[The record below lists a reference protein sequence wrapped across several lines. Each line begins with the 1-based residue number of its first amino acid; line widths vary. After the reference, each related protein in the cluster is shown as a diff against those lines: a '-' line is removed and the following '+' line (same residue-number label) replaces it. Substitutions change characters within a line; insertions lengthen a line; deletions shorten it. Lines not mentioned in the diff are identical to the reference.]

1 MSRYV
6 LTTEAQQDLQQIRDH
21 LLNEASFPVARHV
34 INSLIAAFHSL
45 ARTPGQGHRREDL
58 TLREELRF
66 GTVFFPCRIP
76 NR

>member
-21 LLNEASFPVARHV
+21 LLDDAGFRIARYV

-45 ARTPGQGHRREDL
+45 VRTPVK
-58 TLREELRF
+58 
-66 GTVFFPCRIP
+66 GTGVKI
-76 NR
+76 